1 VPHVFPLNPKSSSIA
16 HAVRRGGGG
25 AMHCRWPLAF
35 AILGLGLAL
44 RSAGAEPAPPGPAYG
59 FHAYNVEAG
68 LPHNSA
74 PNVLQT
80 RDGYLWVGTET
91 GLARFD
97 GSRFTT
103 YRAANT
109 PGLPDNWIRFLFE
122 DKAGSLWVGTA
133 HGLSRYRDGKF
144 ECVGLRNQAIV
155 NLAEDRTG
163 RIWIGTFSG
172 ELWDYQGENLSSH
185 DADFELP
192 GGPRV
197 AAVFVDA
204 AGRLWVGLRGEGLW
218 CREGGSFRRYA
229 PIAGKLKEVRNITE
243 SPQNTLWLVADSSVY
258 RLRDG
263 QLRSYAP
270 PTGWDKDLLIKVTAD
285 RSGQIWVIS
294 NHLFLLANP
303 DKDEFFQPIPVPPAE
318 YCRGIIEDL
327 EGSYWIGTAGDGIVR
342 MRPSGFRMFAPEDA
356 PLGDNTRTVAV
367 DGQGAVWAGLTTSG
381 AAHIAPDGTVFVV
394 DTGTGSDGEV
404 WSIWPASDGSVWIGT
419 RSSLMVWRD
428 GTVKN
433 FPQFQRIRA
442 LYQDR
447 AGTIWL
453 GAEAGG
459 GVVRYKDGAFTS
471 LDEAIGS
478 SPEDPVAYV
487 FAEDA
492 GGALYIGLMRRGVI
506 KIKDSAITSYE
517 STDGIAPTDIRAIYP
532 DKEGN
537 LWVGTKG
544 QGLVVLQGGR
554 WLHADGFSDPFNDHV
569 SALFEDGQG
578 RFWVGTPKGIV
589 WGLKT
594 EFLAV
599 ARGERSSV
607 NLHSANVS
615 DGVRPSTVGGGSF
628 PDAAKTPDGA
638 IWFAT
643 RRGLTIVDP
652 RKVTLNQVVPPVKI
666 ERVLV
671 DNKLMERS
679 GEIHLPAGA
688 RNVAIDYTAPSFVRS
703 DQVLFRYRLEGHD
716 NGWIEAGDRR
726 TAYYNDLR
734 PGTYSFRV
742 VACNDDGIWN
752 TTGASVVLVQA
763 PFFYQTR
770 WFASLTTL
778 VLVGLGLGLY
788 RWRTASLRWRNE
800 RLEKGIAERTAALAE
815 RTVELAKSNE
825 AIRASEYFYH
835 SLVES
840 LPQIIARK
848 DAGGRFT
855 YANPAFGELVG
866 RRGEPIAGLCDRDLY
881 PPERAAKIRADDV
894 RVMETGQV
902 LEYENVVERPGQKK
916 RYLQVKKVP
925 LYAERRPIGVLVLF
939 WDMTVFRETEELL
952 RHAQQE
958 LIETSRLAGIAEVAT
973 GVLHNLGNALNSVNT
988 SAALAAGRLRKS
1000 KVPGVGKAAQLLLEQ
1015 GDRLPEFFATDPRGR
1030 QLPGYLEQLATL
1042 LQEERAESVR
1052 ELEAL
1057 QDSVDHIKQIV
1068 AAQQSY
1074 AHVSGVVEVAPPAEL
1089 VEFALRISEASLARH
1104 QVAIVREFSPA
1115 PAVKVER
1122 HKVLQILIN
1131 LIRNAKES
1139 INESR
1144 RPDRQLVL
1152 GIRTSPAGRVQ
1163 IYVTDNGVGISPEH
1177 LTDVFAFGFT
1187 TKVNGHGFGLHTSA
1201 NAAQEMGGSLE
1212 ARSDG
1217 PGHGA
1222 TFVLELPP
1230 ASSLSDLAAGAAS

>member
-1 VPHVFPLNPKSSSIA
+1 MVKC
-16 HAVRRGGGG
+16 GGLLS
-25 AMHCRWPLAF
+25 ALLF
-35 AILGLGLAL
+35 GLAVATPGVVADL
-44 RSAGAEPAPPGPAYG
+44 KAAGAEPAPPGPSYS
-59 FHAYNVEAG
+59 FRAYNVEAG
-68 LPHNSA
+68 VPHNSA

-97 GSRFTT
+97 GIRFTT
-103 YRAANT
+103 YRSDNT
-109 PGLPDNWIRFLFE
+109 PGLPNNWIRFLFE
-122 DKAGSLWVGTA
+122 DNAGSLWVGTA
-133 HGLSRYRDGKF
+133 HGLTRYRDGKF
-144 ECVGLRNQAIV
+144 ECVGLLNQAIV
-155 NLAEDRTG
+155 NLAEDQTG

-172 ELWDYQGENLSSH
+172 ELWDYERGHLSSH

-192 GGPRV
+192 GGPRI
-197 AAVFVDA
+197 ASLFVDA
-204 AGRLWVGLRGEGLW
+204 TGRLWVGLRTEGLW
-218 CREGGSFRRYA
+218 YREGDSFRRYA

-258 RLRDG
+258 RLRGDE
-263 QLRSYAP
+263 LRSYAP
-270 PTGWDKDLLIKVTAD
+270 AAGWDKDLLLKVAAD

-303 DKDEFFQPIPVPPAE
+303 EKDEFFQPIPVPPAE
-318 YCRGIIEDL
+318 YCRGFIEDL

-342 MRPSGFRMFAPEDA
+342 MRPTGFRMFAPEDGL
-356 PLGDNTRTVAV
+356 LGDNTRTVAV
-367 DGQGAVWAGLTTSG
+367 DRQGAVWAGLTTSG
-381 AAHIAPDGTVFVV
+381 AARVAPDGTVSVV
-394 DTGTGSDGEV
+394 NTVPGSDGEV
-404 WSIWPASDGSVWIGT
+404 WSIWPMSDGSVWIGT
-419 RSSLMVWRD
+419 RGSLWVWHD
-428 GTVKN
+428 GTVKSY
-433 FPQFQRIRA
+433 PQFQKIRA

-447 AGTIWL
+447 TGTIWL

-459 GVVRYKDGAFTS
+459 GVVRYRDGAFTS
-471 LDEAIGS
+471 LDATIGS
-478 SPEDPVAYV
+478 SPENPVAYV

-492 GGALYIGLMRRGVI
+492 EGALYIGLARRGVI
-506 KIKDSAITSYE
+506 KIKDGAITSYE
-517 STDGIAPTDIRAIYP
+517 STDGSTPIDIRAIYP

-544 QGLVVLQGGR
+544 QGLLVLREGR
-554 WLHADGFSDPFNDHV
+554 WLHPDGFSDPFDDHV
-569 SALFEDGQG
+569 SALVEDDQG

-589 WGLKT
+589 WGPKA

-628 PDAAKTPDGA
+628 PDVGKTPDGA

-643 RRGLTIVDP
+643 RRGLAIVDP
-652 RKVTLNQVVPPVKI
+652 RKVTLNRVVPPVRI

-671 DNKLMERS
+671 DNKLMERT

-688 RNVAIDYTAPSFVRS
+688 RNVEIVYTAPSFVRAE
-703 DQVLFRYRLEGHD
+703 QVLFRYRLERHD
-716 NGWIEAGDRR
+716 NGWIDAGDRR
-726 TAYYNDLR
+726 TAYYNDLH

-742 VACNDDGIWN
+742 TACNDDGIWN
-752 TTGASVVLVQA
+752 DAGASVVVVQE

-770 WFASLTTL
+770 WFAGLAVL
-778 VLVGLGLGLY
+778 VLTGLGFGLH
-788 RWRTASLRWRNE
+788 RWRTAALRWRNE

-848 DAGGRFT
+848 DAEGRFT
-855 YANPAFGELVG
+855 YANPAFGEMVG
-866 RRGEPIAGLCDRDLY
+866 RPGEQIVGLSDRDIY

-902 LEYENVVERPGQKK
+902 LEYENVIARPGQKK

-973 GVLHNLGNALNSVNT
+973 GVLHNLGNALNNVNT
-988 SAALAAGRLRKS
+988 SASLAADRLRKS
-1000 KVPGVGKAAQLLLEQ
+1000 KAPGVGKAAQLLLEQ
-1015 GDRLPEFFATDPRGR
+1015 GDRLAEFFATDPRGR
-1030 QLPGYLEQLATL
+1030 QLPDYLQQLAAL
-1042 LQEERAESVR
+1042 LQEERAGSLR

-1074 AHVSGVVEVAPPAEL
+1074 AHVSGLVELAPPAEL
-1089 VEFALRISEASLARH
+1089 VEFALRISEASLTRH
-1104 QVAIVREFSPA
+1104 HVTVVREFSPA
-1115 PAVKVER
+1115 PNVNVER

-1131 LIRNAKES
+1131 MIRNAKEAMG
-1139 INESR
+1139 ESR
-1144 RPDRQLVL
+1144 RSEKQLVL
-1152 GIRTSPAGRVQ
+1152 GIRTSPEGRVQ
-1163 IYVTDNGVGISPEH
+1163 VYVTDNGIGIAPED
-1177 LTDVFAFGFT
+1177 LTKVFSFGFT
-1187 TKVNGHGFGLHTSA
+1187 TKVDGHGFGLHTSA
-1201 NAAQEMGGSLE
+1201 NAAKEMGGTLT

-1217 PGHGA
+1217 LGQGA
-1222 TFVLELPP
+1222 TFILELPP
-1230 ASSLSDLAAGAAS
+1230 GA